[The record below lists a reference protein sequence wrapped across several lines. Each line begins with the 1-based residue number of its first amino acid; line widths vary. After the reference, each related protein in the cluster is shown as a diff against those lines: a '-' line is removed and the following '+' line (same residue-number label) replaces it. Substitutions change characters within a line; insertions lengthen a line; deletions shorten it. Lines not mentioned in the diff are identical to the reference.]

1 MKRFYQSKTLWF
13 NALVLLVAV
22 AGVFGFGEFKPSADM
37 IEIVSVVVAAIN
49 IGLRLVTNQALK

>member
-1 MKRFYQSKTLWF
+1 MKRFYKSKTLWF

-22 AGVFGFGEFKPSADM
+22 AGVFGFGEFNPTSEM

-49 IGLRLVTNQALK
+49 IVLRLVTNQSLK

>member
-22 AGVFGFGEFKPSADM
+22 AGVFGFGEFKPSSEM
-37 IEIVSVVVAAIN
+37 IEIISVVVAAIN
-49 IGLRLVTNQALK
+49 IVLRLVTNQSLK